1 MYKNGIKSKVDNT
14 SSNLRKLV
22 RTHKNIIK
30 TDWNNGIYCAKC

>member
-22 RTHKNIIK
+22 RIHKNTIK
-30 TDWNNGIYCAKC
+30 THWNNGIYCAKC

>member
-30 TDWNNGIYCAKC
+30 ANWNEGEELCQ